1 VRSGTR
7 LSERSRDGFMEYF
20 KLDADGRVADSPQR
34 LVSRGD
40 RYSVDDD
47 RRGGGFPFFPFGNFG
62 RDYDGTPPDLG
73 QRRRDAV
80 RSSPPP
86 FFLPFFGGGRDER
99 QEQESRAQR
108 RPPRAVPQQQGERQR
123 YAEPPEYRERPR
135 RGDDFF
141 FGRRGGG
148 F

>member
-1 VRSGTR
+1 
-7 LSERSRDGFMEYF
+7 MEYF

-40 RYSVDDD
+40 RYGDHEQ
-47 RRGGGFPFFPFGNFG
+47 RGGFPFFPFGNFG
-62 RDYDGTPPDLG
+62 RDYDGTPPGAG
-73 QRRRDAV
+73 QRRDAV
-80 RSSPPP
+80 RSSPAP

-108 RPPRAVPQQQGERQR
+108 RPPRAVPQQQGGRQR
-123 YAEPPEYRERPR
+123 YAEPPEYQERPR
-135 RGDDFF
+135 RNDDFF

>member
-1 VRSGTR
+1 MRGVLAVVGALLVVLGIGWLGYMIGVSANVAPVAAAPVAYPAYGW
-7 LSERSRDGFMEYF
+7 GF
-20 KLDADGRVADSPQR
+20 
-34 LVSRGD
+34 
-40 RYSVDDD
+40 
-47 RRGGGFPFFPFGNFG
+47 GFPFFPFGNFG
-62 RDYDGTPPDLG
+62 RDYDGTPPDFG

-80 RSSPPP
+80 RSSPAP

-108 RPPRAVPQQQGERQR
+108 RPPRPVPQQQGGRQR
-123 YAEPPEYRERPR
+123 YAEPPEYQERPR
-135 RGDDFF
+135 RNDDFF